1 MRVLELKTKNRESL
15 SPKFCPI
22 DGSPLEILDGALV
35 CESESHN
42 WGLWLGE
49 DGCVEFYTLRLTG
62 Y

>member
-1 MRVLELKTKNRESL
+1 MKVLELKTKSKKNL

-22 DGSPLEILDGALV
+22 DGSPLEIIDDVLV

-42 WGLWLGE
+42 WELELGE
-49 DGCVEFYTLRLTG
+49 TGGVEFYALRLIG